1 LSFTLCVND
10 EPADELGVVLA
21 TALRFVAVR
30 AAQIV
35 TPVTRH
41 TRSRAA

>member
-1 LSFTLCVND
+1 MSLTLRVND
-10 EPADELGVVLA
+10 GPVDELGVVLA

-30 AAQIV
+30 ATQIV
-35 TPVTRH
+35 TTTTRH

>member
-1 LSFTLCVND
+1 MSLTLRIND
-10 EPADELGVVLA
+10 GPADELGVVLA

-41 TRSRAA
+41 ARSRAA